1 MTEPDRALRSAA
13 DRSAPTPPLTPQSPP
28 RPGPPPPVRYTNWR
42 DNPRWERILHF
53 PWWALGLLIIGALVV
68 RAIVLDEDTRIIF
81 NAVMDGISTTLL
93 VTAIAFPLAAI
104 LGLLIALA
112 RLSSN
117 ILLYQLS
124 TLYVEVIRGFPAL
137 VFLFWVA
144 LPLTIEAIGLLNQL
158 GAWIVVHGGA
168 LAGIG
173 QGLVELKSRD
183 VDNTFR
189 VVVALVLAYASFI
202 SEIFR
207 GGIESIEKGQVEAAR
222 ALGMTGWQ
230 AMRYVVLP
238 QAIRRVLPPL
248 GNDVIAMLKDSAL
261 VSVLGVNDITNRA
274 RVYSA
279 STFRFAETYNIL
291 AFVYLSLTLVL
302 SSLVRWV
309 ERRMKTA

>member
-1 MTEPDRALRSAA
+1 MSRE
-13 DRSAPTPPLTPQSPP
+13 PTPPKSTSLQTVRPP
-28 RPGPPPPVRYTNWR
+28 RPYYTNWR
-42 DNPRWERILHF
+42 DNPRWGRILRF
-53 PWWALGLLIIGALVV
+53 PWWAIGLLIVGILVV
-68 RAIVLDEDTRIIF
+68 RAIALEEDTRIIF
-81 NAVMDGISTTLL
+81 NAIMDGIGTTLL
-93 VTAIAFPLAAI
+93 VTAIAFPLAII
-104 LGLLIALA
+104 LGLIIALA

-117 ILLYQLS
+117 IIAYQLA

-144 LPLTIEAIGLLNQL
+144 LPLTIEAIGLLNRV
-158 GAWIVVHGGA
+158 GAWLIS
-168 LAGIG
+168 AGQLTVIG
-173 QGLVELKSRD
+173 QALVDLKSRD

-202 SEIFR
+202 SEVFR

-222 ALGMTGWQ
+222 ALGMTGRQ
-230 AMRYVVLP
+230 AMRHVILP
-238 QAIRRVLPPL
+238 QAIKRVIPPL
-248 GNDVIAMLKDSAL
+248 GNDVIAMLKDSSL

-302 SSLVRWV
+302 SSVVRWI
-309 ERRMKTA
+309 EQRLKTE